1 MSQKIAMNMSEALNA
16 AFAEDT
22 TPAAPKSNAR
32 VQSQVYL
39 NAGMKIQGADGET
52 VFASLPFGIPID
64 TQEAKALTTSPKL
77 NHSIKA
83 GNDLL
88 AALQAKAEKIA
99 PGEAV
104 TVNLQLELRKRK
116 STDVTLDNV
125 DDAVIDIAALF
136 G

>member
-16 AFAEDT
+16 AFGEDT
-22 TPAAPKSNAR
+22 TPVAAKSNAK

-39 NAGMKIQGADGET
+39 NAGMHIQGADGET

-64 TQEAKALTTSPKL
+64 TQEAKQLTTSPKL

-88 AALQAKAEKIA
+88 AALQAKAEEIA

-116 STDVTLDNV
+116 STDVKLDNV
-125 DDAVIDIAALF
+125 DDAVIDIASLF
-136 G
+136 A